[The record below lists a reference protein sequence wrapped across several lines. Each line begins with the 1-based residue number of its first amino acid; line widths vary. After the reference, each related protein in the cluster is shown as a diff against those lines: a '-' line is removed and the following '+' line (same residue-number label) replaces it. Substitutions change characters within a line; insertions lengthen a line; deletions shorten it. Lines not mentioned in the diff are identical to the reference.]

1 LGGEVV
7 VRAGVTCKRKLDS
20 VDIDSDNLKE
30 NISSNRVAKE
40 LSPLGVPTTKRIC
53 REKTGTEWQTF
64 LDVMKYGE
72 EVLQSRKPRAL
83 HTI

>member
-1 LGGEVV
+1 MGGEVV

-20 VDIDSDNLKE
+20 VDIDNLRE
-30 NISSNRVAKE
+30 HISPHRVAKE

-64 LDVMKYGE
+64 LDVMKYEE
-72 EVLQSRKPRAL
+72 EVLRSRKPPL